1 DNHPKNQTK
10 YPMIRPR
17 PLLFMMPSYQSK
29 TLTGGNS
36 DIVIQTITELI
47 SPNIYDVCVKD
58 LLQHLRQNKQHNKL
72 CLQLQ
77 RYERK

>member
-1 DNHPKNQTK
+1 
-10 YPMIRPR
+10 
-17 PLLFMMPSYQSK
+17 
-29 TLTGGNS
+29 LTGGNS

-77 RYERK
+77 RNERK